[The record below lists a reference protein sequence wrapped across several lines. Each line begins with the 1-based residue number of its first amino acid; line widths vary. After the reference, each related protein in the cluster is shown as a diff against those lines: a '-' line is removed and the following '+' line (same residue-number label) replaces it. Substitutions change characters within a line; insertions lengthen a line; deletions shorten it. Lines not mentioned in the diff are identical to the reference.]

1 MNFKNCGLLKA
12 FDPRVGQVV
21 YLASSIVT
29 NYALVRLRLT
39 VLLTPRALEKSFD
52 PVQAALGARPYCVFS
67 CGDFKNGRPD
77 HSPPARGRQREGR
90 RCYLVQTRRL
100 NRFPNAL

>member
-1 MNFKNCGLLKA
+1 MNFKNCGQLEAL
-12 FDPRVGQVV
+12 DPRVGQVV
-21 YLASSIVT
+21 YLGSSVVT

-52 PVQAALGARPYCVFS
+52 PVHEALDAKPYRVFS

-77 HSPPARGRQREGR
+77 HSLPAHGHQREGR